1 MIFTTGLA
9 IMKRLTGFLVCV
21 FVLWSG
27 FVCASTGVLT
37 TEEQSEFA
45 GRRDAL
51 MKEISG
57 GIAVLRGAP
66 VPSSDH
72 RFSQYRDFYYLTGV
86 TIPDAW
92 LIVDAVR
99 QESILFF
106 TLDEKKA
113 KGEGLSPQLIQDP
126 SGVTGVE
133 KVYPAEEFDASLARL
148 LLNTGIVY
156 TPFSCQEGKRETSNE
171 KFRAVQKNM
180 LLDVWDGRLTR
191 ELQFVKILREKFPS
205 LEVKDCSPLL
215 WRMRLHKS
223 RYEIDLLR
231 DSAQI
236 AVKGHLEF
244 MRSAAPGIAEKE
256 LAALFEYIC
265 AKEGAQDQAYEVI
278 IMSGPNH
285 WYGHYHMYDRILEE
299 DDFVILDAGPDLD
312 YYKSD
317 VSSTFP
323 ASGSFSE
330 RQREIY
336 QVAYEV
342 HQLCLS
348 LYRPGISLGEIGRK
362 VEAYMGEK
370 GYDKSGYKGVF
381 KWGGYNHPIGMTT
394 HDVMPAVEGPDAL
407 LRPGYVFACDI
418 NVPYA
423 EEELGIRIEDTVVIT
438 EDSCEILSRGLPRSI
453 NEIENFMR
461 ENGVIQVLKSA
472 GKY

>member
-1 MIFTTGLA
+1 M
-9 IMKRLTGFLVCV
+9 RNLTVGFIVAFV
-21 FVLWSG
+21 FVAGL
-27 FVCASTGVLT
+27 VQASSGVLT
-37 TEEQSEFA
+37 AGEQAEYA
-45 GRRDAL
+45 GRRQAL
-51 MKEISG
+51 MKEIRG

-66 VPSSDH
+66 APNDDH
-72 RFSQYRDFYYLTGV
+72 RFFQYRDFYYLTGV

-92 LIVDAVR
+92 LIVDGAR
-99 QESILFF
+99 EESILFF
-106 TLDEKKA
+106 SMDEKTA
-113 KGEGLSPQLIQDP
+113 KGEGLSPRLVRDP
-126 SGVTGVE
+126 AGSTGIE
-133 KVYPAEEFDASLARL
+133 RVYQAEEFSVRLARML
-148 LLNTGIVY
+148 ASKPEVY

-171 KFRAVQKNM
+171 KFRAEQKNM
-180 LLDVWDGRLTR
+180 LLDPWDGRLTR
-191 ELQFVKILREKFPS
+191 ELQFVKILREKF
-205 LEVKDCSPLL
+205 LDIDVRDCSPIL

-223 RYEIDLLR
+223 QREIDLIR
-231 DSAQI
+231 DSARI

-244 MRSAAPGIAEKE
+244 MRSVSPGVSEKE
-256 LAALFEYIC
+256 LAALFEYVC
-265 AKEGAQDQAYEVI
+265 ARDGAQDQAYEVI

-285 WYGHYHMYDRILEE
+285 WWGHYHAYDRILDE

-323 ASGSFSE
+323 ASGKFSE

-362 VEAYMGEK
+362 VEAYMDEK
-370 GYDKSGYKGVF
+370 GYSKDGYQGIF

-394 HDVMPAVEGPDAL
+394 HDVMPAVEGPDAPL
-407 LRPGYVFACDI
+407 KPGYVFACDI

-438 EDSCEILSRGLPRSI
+438 EDGCEILSAGLPRSI
-453 NEIENFMR
+453 EEIEKFMR
-461 ENGVIQVLKSA
+461 EDGIIQGLKSS